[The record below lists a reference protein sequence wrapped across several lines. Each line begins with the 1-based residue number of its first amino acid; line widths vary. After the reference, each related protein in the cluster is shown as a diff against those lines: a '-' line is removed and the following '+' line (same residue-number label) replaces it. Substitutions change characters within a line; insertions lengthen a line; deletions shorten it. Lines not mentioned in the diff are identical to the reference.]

1 MKSRREG
8 KKTFSVLI
16 DKDKA
21 EAIEK
26 KLKEENKT
34 KSLWLEEKIDEEIKK

>member
-21 EAIEK
+21 ENLDR
-26 KLKEENKT
+26 KLQEQNKT
-34 KSLWLEEKIDEEIKK
+34 KSSWLEEKIDEELEK

>member
-26 KLKEENKT
+26 KLKEENTT